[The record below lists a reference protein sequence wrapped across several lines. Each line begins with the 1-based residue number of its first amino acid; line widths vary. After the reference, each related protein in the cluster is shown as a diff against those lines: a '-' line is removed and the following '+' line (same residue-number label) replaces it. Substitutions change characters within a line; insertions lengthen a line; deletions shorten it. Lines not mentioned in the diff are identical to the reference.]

1 MSRCRSCPP
10 VPEELRQAA
19 ELLERRWSLA
29 IVYACRTGAGRFGEF
44 MQAVEGIPPRTL
56 AQRLGELEHAGLIER
71 TVTPTRPPHVQYRLT
86 DGGRQLARLVEG
98 FRRWAA
104 QRQAPTRARSTASI
118 RD

>member
-10 VPEELRQAA
+10 VPEELCRAA
-19 ELLERRWSLA
+19 ELLERRWALP

-44 MQAVEGIPPRTL
+44 IQAVEGIPPRTL
-56 AQRLGELEHAGLIER
+56 AQRLADLEQAGLIER

-86 DGGRQLARLVEG
+86 DDGRQLARLVEG

-104 QRQAPTRARSTASI
+104 QRQGSKAARPAGSI